1 MSEIRLNIIDA
12 KGAIQGAVHASIGDA
27 VIAALSA
34 EPETVGELEAALGRF
49 NKHLEQQSPFASF
62 DPGVNTRPWD
72 AGVIIVDLAAR
83 LVAIESSYSDPQA
96 KGTVNYHDGDAAT
109 DVWLSYQL
117 APDWVF
123 LSTALEYESL
133 RETRVA
139 DRKAH
144 PPCDI
149 RRVLYGRPL
158 NEFIVS
164 ECLAERLKDHSPVD
178 DLGPDEVV
186 AQSLHIR
193 WLMTPRAELGDRT
206 PREVILAKQNYID
219 LDLQSREVQ
228 WSLLNEGPPPL
239 SRDSH
244 AYLFAGIGS
253 HEYVIYYYLVRFLLN
268 QCWQRVRPAR
278 TEAVSEPTIHRHA
291 AAGSVPADAT
301 SMPTADLQHNGPARR
316 NSSADSATGVDQPAV
331 LMDWLEE
338 IKRAWLNEPSDE
350 FDGRIPGPMIE
361 SERRRIP
368 LIVSPRD
375 MILDE
380 NCELCR
386 MLASEAG
393 EDFGPGFWHLDGCD
407 MDHLFE
413 FSTYDTREEWES
425 EERRWQE
432 QTEEFEREWSAKQAG
447 TTDDIPF

>member
-49 NKHLEQQSPFASF
+49 NKHLEQQSLFASF

-83 LVAIESSYSDPQA
+83 LVAVESSYSDPQA
-96 KGTVNYHDGDAAT
+96 HGTVNYHDGDAST
-109 DVWLSYQL
+109 NVWLSYQL

-123 LSTALEYESL
+123 LSSALEYESL
-133 RETRVA
+133 RATRVA
-139 DRKAH
+139 ERKAH

-164 ECLAERLKDHSPVD
+164 ECLAERSKDHSPVD
-178 DLGPDEVV
+178 ELGPDEVV

-193 WLMTPRAELGDRT
+193 WLMTPRADLGDRT
-206 PREVILAKQNYID
+206 PREVILAKQTYID

-239 SRDSH
+239 SRESH

-268 QCWQRVRPAR
+268 QCWQRVRPDRAD
-278 TEAVSEPTIHRHA
+278 AFTIQRHA
-291 AAGSVPADAT
+291 VASVPSDAA
-301 SMPTADLQHNGPARR
+301 SIPTADHQHNAPAKRD
-316 NSSADSATGVDQPAV
+316 SSADSATRVDQPA
-331 LMDWLEE
+331 LLLKSLEE
-338 IKRAWLNEPSDE
+338 IKQTWLNEPSDE
-350 FDGRIPGPMIE
+350 FDGRIPAAMIE

-368 LIVSPRD
+368 LIVSPKD
-375 MILDE
+375 MIIDE

-393 EDFGPGFWHLDGCD
+393 EDFGPGFWHLDGSD

-413 FSTYDTREEWES
+413 FSTYETREEWEA

-432 QTEEFEREWSAKQAG
+432 QAEEFEREWSAKQAG
-447 TTDDIPF
+447 TSGDIPF